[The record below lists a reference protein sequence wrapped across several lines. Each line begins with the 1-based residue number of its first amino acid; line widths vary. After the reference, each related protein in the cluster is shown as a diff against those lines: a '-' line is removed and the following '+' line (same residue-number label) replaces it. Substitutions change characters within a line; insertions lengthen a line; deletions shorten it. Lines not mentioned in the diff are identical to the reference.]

1 MFEPRDQ
8 IRAMS
13 GYHSP
18 QVDVPIRLNTN
29 ESPFAPPEEWLRQ
42 LEGIVSTID
51 WNRYPD
57 RSATEL
63 RRTIAQRH
71 GVRPEQV
78 FVANGSNEVI
88 QTILLAYGGAKF
100 GSDSCCHC

>member
-42 LEGIVSTID
+42 LEELFQQLIGTDIPIARQQ
-51 WNRYPD
+51 NCAEQL
-57 RSATEL
+57 RSDMVC
-63 RRTIAQRH
+63 AQ
-71 GVRPEQV
+71 
-78 FVANGSNEVI
+78 N
-88 QTILLAYGGAKF
+88 KF
-100 GSDSCCHC
+100 L